1 MSRRVSI
8 PAAFIAIILLTGG
21 CGTLASLAEKAGIRS
36 KDSGTEEIID
46 WGTPSEKKNEI
57 TERTETVIRD
67 DGDSGKKIGTDKTDR
82 PEIITGEPEGL
93 KHPEALSFPEHTFL
107 TETQKNLLATAKGKL
122 GCRYSSAGTG
132 PNTFDCSGFML
143 YVFAKEGINLPHG
156 SAAQYSC
163 GRSLKID
170 EPLKE
175 GDLVFFSERRISS
188 NVGHVGMVV
197 DYDRNTHEFT
207 FIHAAMTGVEI
218 QKSTAEYYA
227 LRYIGARRILADD

>member
-1 MSRRVSI
+1 MSI
-8 PAAFIAIILLTGG
+8 GIILLSGG
-21 CGTLASLAEKAGIRS
+21 CGLLDRIPSQKQTGYATGTRQDAGTVS
-36 KDSGTEEIID
+36 SID
-46 WGTPSEKKNEI
+46 WGAVRNTPIELGKGREPELAVGK
-57 TERTETVIRD
+57 
-67 DGDSGKKIGTDKTDR
+67 SGELKR
-82 PEIITGEPEGL
+82 PETISL
-93 KHPEALSFPEHTFL
+93 PEHTFL

-143 YVFAKEGINLPHG
+143 YVFAKEGIDLPHG

-163 GRSLKID
+163 GKSLKKD
-170 EPLKE
+170 EPLKT
-175 GDLVFFSERRISS
+175 GDLVFFSGRKISS

-197 DYDRNTHEFT
+197 DYDRNTREFT

>member
-1 MSRRVSI
+1 MSRRISI
-8 PAAFIAIILLTGG
+8 PLAFALVILLAGG
-21 CGTLASLAEKAGIRS
+21 CGTLASLADKVGIHS

-46 WGTPSEKKNEI
+46 WGTPS
-57 TERTETVIRD
+57 
-67 DGDSGKKIGTDKTDR
+67 GGKIEIGTEKTDR
-82 PEIITGEPEGL
+82 PGIITGEPEGL
-93 KHPEALSFPEHTFL
+93 KHPEDISFPEHTFL
-107 TETQKNLLATAKGKL
+107 TETQKNLIATAKGKL

-143 YVFAKEGINLPHG
+143 YVFAKEGISLPHG

-163 GRSLKID
+163 GKALKKD
-170 EPLKE
+170 EPLKT
-175 GDLVFFSERRISS
+175 GDLVFFSGRKISS

-227 LRYIGARRILADD
+227 LRYIGARRILTDD